1 MKRNLFTACCLCLAF
16 SLEAEGSGTGA
27 NARALAQGLAQS
39 ISWLGQAC
47 LRIPAGK
54 LVVYTDPLGIPAD
67 LPEKADVIL
76 ITHSHSDHYSKAD
89 MMRLAGPGTLVVA
102 PFEIKNKAF
111 PKTRQM
117 KPGDSFAVGDL
128 KIEAV
133 PAYNVVKK
141 LNHPASNNWLGYILT
156 IGGVRLYVAGDTERI
171 PEMKGFRADIA
182 VLPLGQTYTM
192 GSVDEAVRAALD
204 TGAAVAI
211 PYHYGMYEGSA
222 KDAEAFKE
230 ALDGKIEVMIKAW
243 KK

>member
-1 MKRNLFTACCLCLAF
+1 LAACLFLGA
-16 SLEAEGSGTGA
+16 SLGAEGTGQGA
-27 NARALAQGLAQS
+27 KARALAQS

-89 MMRLAGPGTLVVA
+89 MTRLAGPGTLVVA
-102 PFEIKNKAF
+102 PFEIKGKAF
-111 PKTRQM
+111 PKTRRM
-117 KPGDSFAVGDL
+117 GPGDSLTLGDV

-133 PAYNVVKK
+133 PAYNLVKK
-141 LNHPASNNWLGYILT
+141 LNHPKSNNWLGYIIT
-156 IGGVRLYVAGDTERI
+156 SGGVRLYVAGDTERI
-171 PEMKGFRADIA
+171 PEMKGFRADVA

-192 GSVDEAVRAALD
+192 GSVEEAVQAALD
-204 TGAAVAI
+204 TGASVAV